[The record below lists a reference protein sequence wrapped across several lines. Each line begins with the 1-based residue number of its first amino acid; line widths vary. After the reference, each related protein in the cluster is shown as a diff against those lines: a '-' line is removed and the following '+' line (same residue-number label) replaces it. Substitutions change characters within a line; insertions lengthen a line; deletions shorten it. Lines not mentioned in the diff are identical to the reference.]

1 MKNSLLSEA
10 LVYSGISKVPTCL
23 HLYSY
28 TIDSMDERTGETMGD
43 IQPHIDKHGINWLKV
58 CGLENTAVIQDI
70 CECFD
75 INRLVL
81 QDILNVEHPTK
92 IEEHEKYTVVILK
105 QFNLKEEDPLNEL
118 QQEQLC
124 LILGDNYVLTFQE
137 YDTPFF
143 DDIVIAVRNNILKIR
158 GKQSD
163 YLLSVL
169 LNHVMANYAHTV
181 SSIDDSLED
190 LEEQLL
196 KATDTDNVGMQIRSL
211 RRQYLQIKKVVL
223 PLKEQYIKLLRS
235 DNHLVHRSNHIFFN
249 DVHDHLQFVL
259 QTIDICRETLAS
271 LVDLFI
277 SNNDLKMNNIM
288 KQLTIV
294 STIFIPL
301 TFLVG
306 VWGMN
311 FEGMPELSWKHG
323 YLIAWVLMLIVGFA
337 GYLFF
342 KSKKWR

>member
-1 MKNSLLSEA
+1 MENNLLSES
-10 LVYSGISKVPTCL
+10 LVYSGDSEVSTRL

-28 TIDSMDERTGETMGD
+28 DMASVDETTGKAIED
-43 IQPHIDKHGINWLKV
+43 IKSHIDNNKINWVKV
-58 CGLENTAVIQDI
+58 CGLGDTEAIRSV
-70 CECFD
+70 CEHFD
-75 INRLVL
+75 INLLVL
-81 QDILNVEHPTK
+81 QDILNVKHPTK
-92 IEEHEKYTVVILK
+92 IEEHEKHTVVILK
-105 QFNLKEEDPLNEL
+105 RFYFDYENSQGEL

-124 LILGDNYVLTFQE
+124 LILGENYVLTFQE
-137 YDTPFF
+137 DDTSFF
-143 DDIVIAVRNNILKIR
+143 DDIIHAIKHNTLKIR

-169 LNHVMANYAHTV
+169 LNNVMADYTQIV

-196 KATDTDNVGMQIRSL
+196 KATDTDDIGVQIRSL
-211 RRQYLQIKKVVL
+211 RRQYLQVKKDVL
-223 PLKEQYIKLLRS
+223 PLKEQYVKLLRS
-235 DNHLVHRSNHIFFN
+235 DNVMVHKTNLIFFN
-249 DVHDHLQFVL
+249 DVNDHLQFVL

-271 LVDLFI
+271 LVDLYI

-311 FEGMPELSWKHG
+311 FAEMPELSWRHG
-323 YLIAWVLMLIVGFA
+323 YLFAWILIFIVGLA
-337 GYLFF
+337 GYIFF
-342 KSKKWR
+342 KRKKWK